1 MCEGRDIAKE
11 QGLRG
16 YQKLERLTWLL
27 HYQSNEPKKSQYHQ
41 QELENTEEGLYIL
54 WRWSPQEMD
63 NLEEQGMAVNA
74 TPGS

>member
-1 MCEGRDIAKE
+1 MREGRDIAKE

-27 HYQSNEPKKSQYHQ
+27 HYQSNEPKKFQYHQ

-54 WRWSPQEMD
+54 WRWSLQEMD